1 MSSGKLWRIVANCG
15 ESSGSLARG
24 RRRRPC
30 VVWTSAVSWG
40 TSAMAQYRTLPT
52 PSNRERFRAISL
64 DPRKRDFAGIG
75 AYEADGLVGMMD
87 IR

>member
-1 MSSGKLWRIVANCG
+1 
-15 ESSGSLARG
+15 
-24 RRRRPC
+24 
-30 VVWTSAVSWG
+30 
-40 TSAMAQYRTLPT
+40 MAQYRTLPT